1 MARASSID
9 VIVKGDYNDKDIKR
23 AMADL
28 QKMQAAG
35 LTLSA
40 KMAGVGRSVQSF
52 GKGMERMGGQLTRNV
67 TLPIVGLGG
76 LAVKAFAD
84 FDSAMTQSLA
94 IMGDVSEEQSDRMQK
109 AARQVATSLNL
120 SHKEA
125 AESFFFLAS
134 AGLDAEQSIAALPR
148 VAAFA
153 KAGMFDM
160 ATATDL
166 ATDAQSALGMTVP
179 DAIQNLDN
187 LTRVTDVFVKAN
199 TLANATVEEFAA
211 AMTEKAGASL
221 RLAGKDIEEGTAVL
235 AVFADQGIKGSRAG
249 TTLARTL
256 EGLQMGAL
264 KNADAFSDLNIAVFD
279 ADGAMRPMVDIV
291 RDMESALGDMTV
303 EEQNAALAKLGFSKQ
318 ARAGIL
324 ALLGNSEAL
333 GAYEDALRDAGGTV
347 DEVANKQ
354 LETFNEKLGILGK
367 QFMDIAIEFG
377 PIIIDQ
383 FLVPLGD
390 KLRILAE
397 MITNLTPQQ
406 REMIV
411 QFAGIAAII
420 GPVLLVAG
428 KLISMVGGVILI
440 MSKLALVF
448 NPIGLAI
455 AGVIVA
461 VALFALG
468 IKHLWEN
475 SEDFRAAVLRIW
487 DAIKQAITTV
497 VDAVK
502 RVLEENAETVDT
514 LREAFATMA
523 QFIMDYVVPIVAQ
536 FIANHLVALIEF
548 LAKVVV
554 GIVELVAKFAAF
566 VAFLIQVGQ
575 AVATFVSG
583 AVTWFNT
590 FRDDVSSAFNDLG
603 GNIARIWN
611 GIFTSI
617 EGVLSRVKSAVRNA
631 INFIISGWN
640 RLSFSVP
647 SVSIGDKT
655 FGGFTI
661 GVPQITPL
669 ALGGIVTAPT
679 LALIGEAGPEAVLPL
694 TGRNAAAAGIGQSST
709 TTINLTVN
717 AGMGT
722 QGAEVGRAIVEEIR
736 RFERVNGPVF
746 VGAA

>member
-1 MARASSID
+1 MA
-9 VIVKGDYNDKDIKR
+9 VILSVVGKYDGADLKR
-23 AMADL
+23 AQAQLSKL
-28 QKMQAAG
+28 QSESM
-35 LTLSA
+35 TLSG
-40 KMAGVGRSVQSF
+40 KLAGVGKSVQSF
-52 GKGMERMGGQLTRNV
+52 GKGMERFGGQLTRSV
-67 TLPIVGLGG
+67 TLPIVGIGG

-84 FDSAMTQSLA
+84 FDAAMTQSLA

-109 AARQVATSLNL
+109 AAREVATTLNL

-134 AGLDAEQSIAALPR
+134 AGLDVEQSIAALPR

-397 MITNLTPQQ
+397 MLTNLTPQQ

-440 MSKLALVF
+440 MSKLILVF
-448 NPIGLAI
+448 NPVGLAI
-455 AGVIVA
+455 AAVIVA

-468 IKHLWEN
+468 IKHLWDN
-475 SEDFRAAVLRIW
+475 SEDFRAAVLKIW
-487 DAIKQAITTV
+487 DAIQQAVTTV

-502 RVLEENAETVDT
+502 QALEENAETVDT

-523 QFIMDYVVPIVAQ
+523 QFIMDYVVPIVAE
-536 FIANHLVALIEF
+536 FVANYLVSLIEF
-548 LAKVVV
+548 LAEVVV
-554 GIVELVAKFAAF
+554 GIVATIARFARFIAM
-566 VAFLIQVGQ
+566 LIEVGQ
-575 AVATFVSG
+575 SIATFVTE
-583 AVTWFNT
+583 AVEWVSQFAEDIGTT
-590 FRDDVSSAFNDLG
+590 FDELG
-603 GNIARIWN
+603 GNIAGIWE
-611 GIFTSI
+611 GIYTTI
-617 EGVLSRVKSAVRNA
+617 AGILDKVREAVKSA
-631 INFIISGWN
+631 INFIIDGWN

-647 SVSIGDKT
+647 GVTVGDKT

-661 GVPQITPL
+661 KVPQIPRL
-669 ALGGIVTAPT
+669 ALGGIVTQPT
-679 LALIGEAGPEAVLPL
+679 LALVGEDGPEAVLPL
-694 TGRNAAAAGIGQSST
+694 TGRNAAAAGIGT
-709 TTINLTVN
+709 GGATINLTVN

-722 QGAEVGRAIVEEIR
+722 DGASVGRQVVEAIR
-736 RFERVNGPVF
+736 QYERQSGKVF
-746 VGAA
+746 VAA

>member
-1 MARASSID
+1 
-9 VIVKGDYNDKDIKR
+9 
-23 AMADL
+23 
-28 QKMQAAG
+28 
-35 LTLSA
+35 
-40 KMAGVGRSVQSF
+40 
-52 GKGMERMGGQLTRNV
+52 
-67 TLPIVGLGG
+67 
-76 LAVKAFAD
+76 
-84 FDSAMTQSLA
+84 
-94 IMGDVSEEQSDRMQK
+94 
-109 AARQVATSLNL
+109 
-120 SHKEA
+120 
-125 AESFFFLAS
+125 
-134 AGLDAEQSIAALPR
+134 
-148 VAAFA
+148 
-153 KAGMFDM
+153 MFDM

-397 MITNLTPQQ
+397 MLTNLTPQQ

-440 MSKLALVF
+440 MSKLILVF
-448 NPIGLAI
+448 NPVGLAI
-455 AGVIVA
+455 AAVIVA

-468 IKHLWEN
+468 IKHLWDN
-475 SEDFRAAVLRIW
+475 SEDFRAAVLKIW
-487 DAIKQAITTV
+487 DAIQQAVTTV

-502 RVLEENAETVDT
+502 QALEENAETVDT

-523 QFIMDYVVPIVAQ
+523 QFIMDYVVPIVAE
-536 FIANHLVALIEF
+536 FVANYLVSLIEF
-548 LAKVVV
+548 LAEVVV
-554 GIVELVAKFAAF
+554 GIVATIARFARFIAM
-566 VAFLIQVGQ
+566 LIEVGQ
-575 AVATFVSG
+575 SIATFVTE
-583 AVTWFNT
+583 AVEWVSQFAEDIGTT
-590 FRDDVSSAFNDLG
+590 FDELG
-603 GNIARIWN
+603 GNIAGIWE
-611 GIFTSI
+611 GIYTTI
-617 EGVLSRVKSAVRNA
+617 AGILDRVREAVKSA
-631 INFIISGWN
+631 INFIIDGWN

-647 SVSIGDKT
+647 GVTVGDKT

-661 GVPQITPL
+661 KVPQIPRL
-669 ALGGIVTAPT
+669 ALGGIVTQPT
-679 LALIGEAGPEAVLPL
+679 LALVGEDGPEAVLPL
-694 TGRNAAAAGIGQSST
+694 TGRNAAAAGIGT
-709 TTINLTVN
+709 GGATINLTVN

-722 QGAEVGRAIVEEIR
+722 DGASVGRQVVEAIR
-736 RFERVNGPVF
+736 QYERQSGKVF
-746 VGAA
+746 VAA

>member
-9 VIVKGDYNDKDIKR
+9 VVVKGDYNDKDIKR

-28 QKMQAAG
+28 QKLQGAG
-35 LTLSA
+35 LTMSA
-40 KMAGVGRSVQSF
+40 KLAGVGKSVQSF

-109 AARQVATSLNL
+109 AARNVATTLNL

-397 MITNLTPQQ
+397 MLTNLTPQQ

-440 MSKLALVF
+440 MSKLILVF
-448 NPIGLAI
+448 NPVGLAI
-455 AGVIVA
+455 AAVIVA

-468 IKHLWEN
+468 IKHLWDN
-475 SEDFRAAVLRIW
+475 SEDFRAAVLKIW
-487 DAIKQAITTV
+487 DAIQQAVTTV

-502 RVLEENAETVDT
+502 QALEENAETVDT

-523 QFIMDYVVPIVAQ
+523 QFIMDYVVPIVAE
-536 FIANHLVALIEF
+536 FVANYLVSLIEF
-548 LAKVVV
+548 LAEVVV
-554 GIVELVAKFAAF
+554 GIVATIARFARFIAM
-566 VAFLIQVGQ
+566 LIEVGQ
-575 AVATFVSG
+575 SIATFVTE
-583 AVTWFNT
+583 AVEWVSQFAEDIGTT
-590 FRDDVSSAFNDLG
+590 FDELG
-603 GNIARIWN
+603 GNIAGIWE
-611 GIFTSI
+611 GIYTTI
-617 EGVLSRVKSAVRNA
+617 AGILDKVREAVKSA
-631 INFIISGWN
+631 INFIIDGWN

-647 SVSIGDKT
+647 GVTVGDKT

-661 GVPQITPL
+661 KVPQIPRL
-669 ALGGIVTAPT
+669 ALGGIVTQPT
-679 LALIGEAGPEAVLPL
+679 LALVGEDGPEAVLPL
-694 TGRNAAAAGIGQSST
+694 TGRNAAAAGIGT
-709 TTINLTVN
+709 GGATINLTVN

-722 QGAEVGRAIVEEIR
+722 DGASVGRQVVEAIR
-736 RFERVNGPVF
+736 QYERQSGKVF
-746 VGAA
+746 VAA

>member
-1 MARASSID
+1 MA
-9 VIVKGDYNDKDIKR
+9 VILSVVGKYDGADLKR
-23 AMADL
+23 AQAQLSKL
-28 QKMQAAG
+28 QSESM
-35 LTLSA
+35 TLSG
-40 KMAGVGRSVQSF
+40 KLAGVGKSVQSF

-109 AARQVATSLNL
+109 AARNVATTLNL

-397 MITNLTPQQ
+397 MLTNLTPQQ

-440 MSKLALVF
+440 MSKLILVF
-448 NPIGLAI
+448 NPVGLAI
-455 AGVIVA
+455 AAVIVA

-468 IKHLWEN
+468 IKHLWDN
-475 SEDFRAAVLRIW
+475 SEDFRAAVLKIW
-487 DAIKQAITTV
+487 DAIQQAVTTV

-502 RVLEENAETVDT
+502 QALEENAETVDT

-523 QFIMDYVVPIVAQ
+523 QFIMDYVVPIVAE
-536 FIANHLVALIEF
+536 FVANYLVSLIEF
-548 LAKVVV
+548 LAEVVV
-554 GIVELVAKFAAF
+554 GIVATIARFARFIAM
-566 VAFLIQVGQ
+566 LIEVGQ
-575 AVATFVSG
+575 SIATFVTE
-583 AVTWFNT
+583 AVEWVSQFAEDIGTT
-590 FRDDVSSAFNDLG
+590 FDELG
-603 GNIARIWN
+603 GNIAGIWE
-611 GIFTSI
+611 GIYTTI
-617 EGVLSRVKSAVRNA
+617 AGILDKVREAVKSA
-631 INFIISGWN
+631 INFIIDGWN

-647 SVSIGDKT
+647 GVTVGDKT

-661 GVPQITPL
+661 KVPQIPRL
-669 ALGGIVTAPT
+669 ALGGIVTQPT
-679 LALIGEAGPEAVLPL
+679 LALVGEDGPEAVLPL
-694 TGRNAAAAGIGQSST
+694 TGRNAAAAGIGT
-709 TTINLTVN
+709 GGATINLTVN

-722 QGAEVGRAIVEEIR
+722 DGASVGRQVVEAIR
-736 RFERVNGPVF
+736 QYERQSGKVF
-746 VGAA
+746 VAA